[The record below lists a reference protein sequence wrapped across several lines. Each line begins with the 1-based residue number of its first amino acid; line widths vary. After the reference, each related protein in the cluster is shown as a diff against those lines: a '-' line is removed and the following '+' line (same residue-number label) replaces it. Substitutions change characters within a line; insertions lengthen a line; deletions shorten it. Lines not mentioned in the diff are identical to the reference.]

1 MHQNQWIGLQEKETK
16 FYMWVKRQVE
26 NGNHE
31 RLENTMLYRRA

>member
-26 NGNHE
+26 KCE
-31 RLENTMLYRRA
+31 VAKWES